1 MKRPAKSKYEP
12 DTKIK
17 KRNLAFYDLEFTG
30 LNFDHEVIEIGC
42 VLVSQP
48 DYKIIKKWLVKIKPS
63 HIENADKN
71 SLRIVEYS
79 EEKWK
84 NALSLKKALNEF
96 NRIAKEAVLVGYNS
110 VWDFMFLKKAYYEA
124 GLDPAFHWQNLDV
137 LPMAFTLL
145 NGENIKGFRMVE
157 VANFLKIKKLH
168 WHNPL
173 DDAMITYE
181 IFIKLLEYK
190 NKKYGQ

>member
-1 MKRPAKSKYEP
+1 M
-12 DTKIK
+12 
-17 KRNLAFYDLEFTG
+17 
-30 LNFDHEVIEIGC
+30 
-42 VLVSQP
+42 
-48 DYKIIKKWLVKIKPS
+48 
-63 HIENADKN
+63 
-71 SLRIVEYS
+71 RIVGYS

-84 NALSLKKALNEF
+84 NALPLKKALNEF
-96 NRIAKEAVLVGYNS
+96 NRITKEAVLVGYNS